1 MKITRKQLRQII
13 KEAIINEA
21 DKTNDPA
28 VQDLL
33 KKAEFEKSK
42 GRLFQ
47 GDIDAIKDMARNG
60 YGAAEI
66 KRVKRLRF

>member
-1 MKITRKQLRQII
+1 MKVTKRQLRQII
-13 KEAIINEA
+13 KEAILNEV
-21 DKTNDPA
+21 DRTDDPA

-47 GDIDAIKDMARNG
+47 GDIDAIKDMARSG
-60 YGAAEI
+60 YSASEI